1 MSQPKPHLPYPSQL
15 ASAAQLR
22 GAEDP
27 LFILTQKILDGVD
40 PRAIEDLQ
48 EKYKAE
54 MAIAKPS
61 GPPKYLDVPLW
72 TLNKAQLAGALGL
85 DTAPPLS
92 ILDLGAGACHFS
104 RVCHYFGHSTVAVD
118 IEVPLYEDIAGVL
131 GVQRTIHTVEPGV
144 ALPDF
149 GRRFD
154 LVTAVAINFHRIV
167 VNVSYWSLE
176 QWKFLFNDLVSNQL
190 RFPGRLY
197 FELNREFR
205 GGELVINSELI
216 DYCASNGAEITKG
229 YAIDWRFP
237 EFRHLP

>member
-1 MSQPKPHLPYPSQL
+1 MFQPKPNLPYQSQL
-15 ASAAQLR
+15 TSAAQWM

-27 LFILTQKILDGVD
+27 TFILAAKILDGVD

-54 MAIAKPS
+54 LAVAKPA
-61 GPPKYLDVPLW
+61 GPPKYLDLPLW
-72 TLNKAQLAGALGL
+72 TLNKAQLACALGL

-118 IEVPLYEDIAGVL
+118 IEVPLYEDIARVL
-131 GVQRTIHTVEPGV
+131 GVPRTIHTVEPDV
-144 ALPDF
+144 ALPGF

-167 VNVSYWSLE
+167 VDVTYWSLE
-176 QWKFLFNDLVSNQL
+176 QWKFLFNDLISNQL

-197 FELNREFR
+197 FELNREVR
-205 GGELVINSELI
+205 GGELVVNPELL
-216 DYCASNGAEITKG
+216 DYCAGNGAEITKG

-237 EFRHLP
+237 ECRHLP